1 MVNGEE
7 KTTVS
12 ETDYVEKRRN
22 MVNRLVY
29 EDVIKSEQVKHAF
42 LNVPRELFVWKGG
55 ENSAYAD
62 NPQPLGMTDQTIS
75 APHIIAVMLEE
86 MDLKPG
92 MNILEVGAG
101 SGYTAALISEII
113 APSKKSGRTVGH
125 VTSIELLDELVQ
137 FASENLRHANYSDR
151 VTVVSGDGTLGYP
164 EKSCDA
170 IYDRIVVTAAAPQI
184 PKYLRMQLK
193 KEGVLL
199 IPVGNLFEQILR
211 RVTKSETGEVTSID
225 VTECMFVPLIGEDGF
240 H

>member
-170 IYDRIVVTAAAPQI
+170 IYDR
-184 PKYLRMQLK
+184 MQLK